1 MLKSAARNFKKVTKV
16 FYKTSPWFKLLLIA
30 IMLMLFSGIIRR
42 HKRSREGFTQEK
54 QFIVKDGP
62 ILYDDFYVNI
72 YDNLLFNQV
81 KNEYEVG
88 EIINKTTPTK
98 QSLLLDIGSGT
109 GKHVALFNA
118 KGIPAQGLDLSP
130 AMVDFA
136 KAARPDLEFKVGNAL
151 DVHLFPYNT
160 FTHITCLYFTI
171 YYIQDKTTF
180 FNNCFQWLRPGGYLT
195 IHLVNR
201 NQFNPILDKADP
213 LHLIS
218 AQRYAE
224 KRITNS
230 LIKFNDLQYKGNF
243 VFDKNNDKAYFE
255 ESFKE
260 ENTQNVRKQTHQL
273 YMPTQRHILTLAK
286 EVGFILEAK
295 IDLLAVQYEY
305 QYLYILYKP
314 D

>member
-30 IMLMLFSGIIRR
+30 IMFMLFSGIIRR
-42 HKRSREGFTQEK
+42 HKQSREGFTQEK

-88 EIINKTTPTK
+88 EIINKTTPSK

-136 KAARPDLEFKVGNAL
+136 KATHPALEFKVGNTL